1 MADFNPMSLAGRR
14 ILVTG
19 ASSGIGRA
27 CAEYLAKLGASV
39 ILSGRREGALSAVR
53 ASLERPDEHY
63 VIAGDLADAAFA
75 QSLPQRL
82 LEAGGPI
89 DGFVHSA
96 GVGPAMPI
104 GVVSEDMLLEP
115 LKVNYLAFMLLM
127 KAFSKKK
134 FVNPGFSA
142 VAISSIA
149 AEAGWAGASV
159 YAGSKGALGSA
170 VRALAM
176 ELAPKG
182 IRVNAICPGHV
193 KTPLFEAVAG
203 AGLGGDE
210 GMARLLAKQ
219 PLGLGNP
226 DQIASVAAFLL
237 SEASS
242 LMTGVNLPVDGGYL
256 AQ

>member
-1 MADFNPMSLAGRR
+1 MSLAGRR

-27 CAEYLAKLGASV
+27 CAEYAAQLGASV
-39 ILSGRREGALSAVR
+39 ILSGRRADALDAVR
-53 ASLERPDEHY
+53 ASLERPDEHHAI
-63 VIAGDLADAAFA
+63 VGDLADSAVA
-75 QSLPQRL
+75 QALPQRI

-96 GVGPAMPI
+96 GIGPAMPI
-104 GVVSEDMLLEP
+104 GVVSEDMVLEP

-134 FVNPGFSA
+134 FVKAGFSA

-159 YAGSKGALGSA
+159 YAGSKGALGAA

-193 KTPLFEAVAG
+193 KTPLFDAVAG
-203 AGLGGDE
+203 AGLGGDD
-210 GMARLLAKQ
+210 GLPRLLARQ
-219 PLGLGNP
+219 PLGLGRP
-226 DQIASVAAFLL
+226 EQVAAVAAFLL

-242 LMTGVNLPVDGGYL
+242 LMTGVSVPVDGGYL

>member
-1 MADFNPMSLAGRR
+1 MALSGRR

-27 CAEYLAKLGASV
+27 CAEYAAKLGASV
-39 ILSGRREGALSAVR
+39 VLSGRRVDALSEVR
-53 ASLERPDEHY
+53 AGLTNPESHI
-63 VIAGDLADAAFA
+63 VVAGDLADASFV
-75 QSLPQRL
+75 QVLPQRL

-96 GVGPAMPI
+96 GIGPALPI
-104 GVVSEDMLLEP
+104 GVVSEDMLVEP
-115 LKVNYLAFMLLM
+115 LRVNYLAFMLLM

-134 FVNPGFSA
+134 FVHPGFSA

-149 AEAGWAGASV
+149 AEAGWAGGSA

-170 VRALAM
+170 VRALAI

-182 IRVNAICPGHV
+182 IRVNAVCPGHI
-193 KTPLFEAVAG
+193 KTPLFDAVAG
-203 AGLGGDE
+203 AGLSGDE
-210 GMARLLAKQ
+210 GLSRLLARQ
-219 PLGLGNP
+219 PLGLGCP
-226 DQIASVAAFLL
+226 EQVAAAVAFLL
-237 SEASS
+237 SDAAA
-242 LMTGVNLPVDGGYL
+242 LITGVNLPVDGGYL

>member
-1 MADFNPMSLAGRR
+1 MSDFNPMSLLGRR

-27 CAEYLAKLGASV
+27 CADYAAKLGAVV
-39 ILSGRREGALSAVR
+39 ILSGRRADALEAVR
-53 ASLERPDEHY
+53 AELERPEAHS
-63 VIAGDLADAAFA
+63 VVVGDLSDAAFVR
-75 QSLPQRL
+75 SLPQRL
-82 LEAGGPI
+82 LEEGGPI

-96 GVGPAMPI
+96 GVGPAVPI

-127 KAFSKKK
+127 KAFSKKR
-134 FVNPGFSA
+134 FVNAGFSA

-159 YAGSKGALGSA
+159 YAGSKGALSSA

-193 KTPLFEAVAG
+193 KTPLFDAVAG

-210 GMARLLAKQ
+210 GASRLLARQ
-219 PLGLGNP
+219 PLGLGRP
-226 DQIASVAAFLL
+226 EQVAAAAAFLL
-237 SEASS
+237 SGVSS
-242 LMTGVNLPVDGGYL
+242 LVTGVNLPVDGGYL